1 MGIDKQKIKNLSF
14 TKKNSSIFEQPKIT
28 KMARYNPA
36 GYNSAYTYRKSTLSQ
51 DNPWTTGGERDMDFR
66 QRPFQ
71 NEKPISNNY
80 NYPASSMHV
89 RPNLRLDEHLPRN
102 MHGVCPVQRPRPV
115 QYMSKNLL
123 VRRQE
128 EYEDE
133 LVELNFLRRTEPA
146 ELNYLRNKKSN
157 ITRCDNPER
166 DNFLREEYQDPR
178 PVAYRLG
185 SAESNNAPLCKFFTR
200 TGKCRR
206 FHSECPFRHEKPNLN
221 YSDEDIE
228 PNDPQY
234 ICYKYRE
241 TGDCSFGEECK
252 FIHVE
257 GDIQNKLKDICYQYR
272 DTGDCPYGDE
282 CKFLHEEIVQNE
294 PKAICYQYRDTGD
307 CPYGDECKFLHEE
320 VIQNE
325 PKDICYQ
332 YRDTGDCPYGD
343 ECKFSHEE
351 VNQTEPK
358 SICYQYRDTGD
369 CPYGEDCKFTHEDVD
384 QPESK
389 AICYQYRDT
398 GDCPYGDTCK
408 FSHEE
413 VDPDESSALCYKYR
427 DTGEC
432 PYGDDCKFKHVKKV
446 DETAKKICSFYTKTG
461 SCIRY
466 NSECPFR
473 HVELENIEIKR
484 KSNQDESTK
493 DDEACVGNAKRPR
506 ISFP

>member
-1 MGIDKQKIKNLSF
+1 
-14 TKKNSSIFEQPKIT
+14 
-28 KMARYNPA
+28 MARYNPA

-206 FHSECPFRHEKPNLN
+206 FHSECKYIFVILLLQWKARCVYTTS
-221 YSDEDIE
+221 YSY
-228 PNDPQY
+228 Y
-234 ICYKYRE
+234 IHFSLLLYRQVHL
-241 TGDCSFGEECK
+241 DMK
-252 FIHVE
+252 
-257 GDIQNKLKDICYQYR
+257 
-272 DTGDCPYGDE
+272 
-282 CKFLHEEIVQNE
+282 
-294 PKAICYQYRDTGD
+294 
-307 CPYGDECKFLHEE
+307 
-320 VIQNE
+320 
-325 PKDICYQ
+325 
-332 YRDTGDCPYGD
+332 
-343 ECKFSHEE
+343 
-351 VNQTEPK
+351 NQTLIILTRILNQMIHNTFAI
-358 SICYQYRDTGD
+358 SI
-369 CPYGEDCKFTHEDVD
+369 EKLE
-384 QPESK
+384 
-389 AICYQYRDT
+389 I
-398 GDCPYGDTCK
+398 
-408 FSHEE
+408 
-413 VDPDESSALCYKYR
+413 ALL
-427 DTGEC
+427 
-432 PYGDDCKFKHVKKV
+432 VKNV
-446 DETAKKICSFYTKTG
+446 NSYT
-461 SCIRY
+461 
-466 NSECPFR
+466 
-473 HVELENIEIKR
+473 
-484 KSNQDESTK
+484 
-493 DDEACVGNAKRPR
+493 
-506 ISFP
+506 